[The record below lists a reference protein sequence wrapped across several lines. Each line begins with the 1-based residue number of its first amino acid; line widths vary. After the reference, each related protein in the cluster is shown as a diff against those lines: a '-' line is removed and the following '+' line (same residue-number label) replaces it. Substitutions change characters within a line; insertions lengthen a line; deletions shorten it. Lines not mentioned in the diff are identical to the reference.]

1 MRQRLNV
8 KLLGYALGTTVLF
21 TAATHLLHGYQ
32 LRRNASDLVSQAS
45 RAEQEGNLDQAT
57 EYLARYLGFVPTDN
71 DALARYGL
79 LLDKQAT
86 TYKARRRV
94 FEVLQQVL
102 VREPERDDIRRRE
115 VHVAMK
121 LERFIAA
128 RDHLNLLL
136 QTSPAD
142 PELERLFGECEE
154 GNRQYAKAAEWFQKA
169 IGHNPGQIDSYV
181 RRASLLRHRLGDPQ
195 AADALMNEMVDEKNP
210 QSFQAH
216 LARARYF
223 KEL

>member
-1 MRQRLNV
+1 MHLF
-8 KLLGYALGTTVLF
+8 VLF
-21 TAATHLLHGYQ
+21 I
-32 LRRNASDLVSQAS
+32 RRPPRSPLFPYTTLFRS
-45 RAEQEGNLDQAT
+45 GNLDQAT
-57 EYLARYLGFVPTDN
+57 EYLARYLGFVPTDH

-115 VHVAMK
+115 VNVAMK

-136 QTSPAD
+136 QTSPTD
-142 PELERLFGECEE
+142 PELERLFGECED

-169 IGHNPGQIDSYV
+169 IAHNP
-181 RRASLLRHRLGDPQ
+181 
-195 AADALMNEMVDEKNP
+195 
-210 QSFQAH
+210 
-216 LARARYF
+216 
-223 KEL
+223 

>member
-102 VREPERDDIRRRE
+102 VREPARADVPRPE
-115 VHVAMK
+115 VRVAMT
-121 LERFIAA
+121 LDRFIPPRA
-128 RDHLNLLL
+128 HPKLFLH
-136 QTSPAD
+136 TSPA
-142 PELERLFGECEE
+142 
-154 GNRQYAKAAEWFQKA
+154 A
-169 IGHNPGQIDSYV
+169 PGLD
-181 RRASLLRHRLGDPQ
+181 RP
-195 AADALMNEMVDEKNP
+195 
-210 QSFQAH
+210 
-216 LARARYF
+216 
-223 KEL
+223 